1 MSYVPCR
8 QRTFELSLASEMEYH
23 AWHYLNWL
31 KHLAERLGREPALA
45 LWQDAFETYDEK
57 LLSQILATGW
67 QAVAQDER
75 HDIARGLSEVVDEL
89 FPAAVEGV
97 SAAQARA
104 ILARTPPFRQ
114 IAQHLPEVNVKRQIT
129 TYEALHLFRDGLAC
143 LAEALIARY
152 GKQGELIAYDAL
164 LEEWPPSPDP
174 RMSVE
179 NFMSRRAARFAAEPE
194 EADIFSAGLEVE
206 FVRAS
211 DSEVVTRVVECEWAR
226 YFLERHPGVG
236 YLLACSLDNAAYRSF
251 NDRLR
256 LQRRSTLMEGGPACD
271 FRVYALETT
280 PPPESADYGR

>member
-1 MSYVPCR
+1 MSYVPCSE
-8 QRTFELSLASEMEYH
+8 RTFELRLASEMEYH

-31 KHLAERLGREPALA
+31 KHLLERLGREPALA
-45 LWQDAFETYDEK
+45 LWQDAFDTYDEE
-57 LLSQILATGW
+57 LLLQILATGW
-67 QAVAQDER
+67 EAIAEDER
-75 HDIARGLSEVVDEL
+75 HDVAQGLSEVVDEL

-114 IAQHLPEVNVKRQIT
+114 IGQHLPEVNVKRQIT
-129 TYEALHLFRDGLAC
+129 AYEALHLFRHGLAC
-143 LAEALIARY
+143 LAEALIKRY
-152 GKQGELIAYDAL
+152 GKQGELMAYDAL
-164 LEEWPPSPDP
+164 LEEWPPSPEP
-174 RMSVE
+174 RTSVKD
-179 NFMSRRAARFAAEPE
+179 FMSRRAARFASEPQ

-211 DSEVVTRVVECEWAR
+211 DNEVVTRVVECEWAR
-226 YFLERHPGVG
+226 YFLERHPSVG

-280 PPPESADYGR
+280 PPPENANYGR